1 VSDVQ
6 EEPQD
11 VAAEQGDE
19 SVAQPEDTPVAS
31 TRDDFGDDVLSM
43 SAAITHIHGPVT
55 VGGGAV
61 FGVAGGSGPSRRAT
75 GPISAAVVDEAL
87 RWFVEPAQYQ
97 QAFTMLLEH
106 RFVVLAGPESIG
118 KRTFAMR
125 LLRAICPQDATVVS
139 VSPAASLVHLATS
152 VRFAERHGYLVADH
166 IGDGSHSA
174 VRVYDAERLTDKLT
188 ERDAYLVITTT
199 SPGIARQMQN
209 RSASVTPPDAVALL
223 GRCLEGSSI
232 AADIRESAEQHVAK
246 QPCPREVVTL
256 ARRLVEDPD
265 AAVEAMRD
273 QSAAQVEEWF
283 NGDIPKR
290 DLFAVTVLA
299 IAGNLTEPVH
309 DVMTEDL
316 LRHAEPRPGER
327 EAAPYVPPENDR
339 IVKRRRDHP
348 LVVSAYD
355 EDAGQNWLTGRRV
368 QFRTEQMRPSV
379 LSTMHQLFG
388 YQLWEPVRTWLL
400 ELCAAGPAVNV
411 RINLA
416 EGLAMLARA
425 DFSFV
430 YREFLDRWADGVAAE
445 RTTAAMVLWFMSTD
459 DEVAPTALRTA
470 MGWGQ
475 GRGLRRA
482 VTSALALGGLLGIR
496 YPGEALQRLCFLAMR
511 AQRIGVVA
519 RLSVG
524 LLFSVAVDDGA
535 ESTAGVLATVQSELV
550 RALTAGGKRRWSG
563 PGPEPVLDN
572 HRNDGSYTPERVR
585 EDGGEAGQE
594 TDEDDAH
601 EQFEQG
607 WSYRIVVAARWLV
620 VALLSAEYGDAHEPV
635 TTKIVLE
642 QPENIDILGTLWAD
656 VLCSAPHAPDARQA
670 LLRLLR
676 GLAHDPSATE
686 AVARLGD
693 AVRAGMAPAHRA
705 LRTAEL
711 MREANKEAAER
722 RPSAELVTALL
733 SAIDGATKTTTSSSP
748 RS

>member
-1 VSDVQ
+1 
-6 EEPQD
+6 
-11 VAAEQGDE
+11 
-19 SVAQPEDTPVAS
+19 
-31 TRDDFGDDVLSM
+31 
-43 SAAITHIHGPVT
+43 
-55 VGGGAV
+55 
-61 FGVAGGSGPSRRAT
+61 
-75 GPISAAVVDEAL
+75 
-87 RWFVEPAQYQ
+87 
-97 QAFTMLLEH
+97 
-106 RFVVLAGPESIG
+106 
-118 KRTFAMR
+118 
-125 LLRAICPQDATVVS
+125 
-139 VSPAASLVHLATS
+139 
-152 VRFAERHGYLVADH
+152 
-166 IGDGSHSA
+166 
-174 VRVYDAERLTDKLT
+174 
-188 ERDAYLVITTT
+188 
-199 SPGIARQMQN
+199 
-209 RSASVTPPDAVALL
+209 
-223 GRCLEGSSI
+223 
-232 AADIRESAEQHVAK
+232 
-246 QPCPREVVTL
+246 
-256 ARRLVEDPD
+256 
-265 AAVEAMRD
+265 
-273 QSAAQVEEWF
+273 
-283 NGDIPKR
+283 
-290 DLFAVTVLA
+290 
-299 IAGNLTEPVH
+299 
-309 DVMTEDL
+309 
-316 LRHAEPRPGER
+316 
-327 EAAPYVPPENDR
+327 
-339 IVKRRRDHP
+339 
-348 LVVSAYD
+348 
-355 EDAGQNWLTGRRV
+355 
-368 QFRTEQMRPSV
+368 
-379 LSTMHQLFG
+379 
-388 YQLWEPVRTWLL
+388 
-400 ELCAAGPAVNV
+400 
-411 RINLA
+411 
-416 EGLAMLARA
+416 
-425 DFSFV
+425 
-430 YREFLDRWADGVAAE
+430 
-445 RTTAAMVLWFMSTD
+445 MSTD

-705 LRTAEL
+705 
-711 MREANKEAAER
+711 
-722 RPSAELVTALL
+722 
-733 SAIDGATKTTTSSSP
+733 P
-748 RS
+748 RN